1 MNNDHIKCNHEYD
14 CRCYPKYFKEEGY
27 SLNPKSYKDVPGWI
41 NDAEF
46 IYEEIVNEAKDGDYF
61 VWPSNVIHGVYPF
74 KGSGSRIMISWNS
87 V

>member
-61 VWPSNVIHGVYPF
+61 VEIGTFLGQSTSRMGELI
-74 KGSGSRIMISWNS
+74 KDSGKKNK